1 MPVIKAMKEIRS
13 KRFYIPEL
21 ELLMVDQQDEP
32 IGYCMFSRFHLE
44 NARLKFHQF
53 RKGGNVF

>member
-1 MPVIKAMKEIRS
+1 MPVINAMEEIRS

-44 NARLKFHQF
+44 GICGQVSYADYPCLR
-53 RKGGNVF
+53 